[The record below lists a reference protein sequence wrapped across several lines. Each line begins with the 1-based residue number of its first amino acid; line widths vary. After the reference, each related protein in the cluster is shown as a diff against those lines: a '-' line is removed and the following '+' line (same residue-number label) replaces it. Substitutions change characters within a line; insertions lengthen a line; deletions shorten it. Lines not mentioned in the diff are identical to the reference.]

1 MIHKKLRQSGNSWAL
16 VIPKVILE
24 AMNINPV
31 LNEICIE
38 IEGDAIKLRK
48 YREEKDK

>member
-1 MIHKKLRQSGNSWAL
+1 MFHKKLRQAGGSWSI

-31 LNEICIE
+31 LDKLSITMEN
-38 IEGDAIKLRK
+38 DTIKLKK
-48 YREEKDK
+48 YKKEN

>member
-1 MIHKKLRQSGNSWAL
+1 MFHKKLRQAGGSWSI

-31 LNEICIE
+31 LDELSITL
-38 IEGDAIKLRK
+38 DDDTIKLKK
-48 YREEKDK
+48 YKKQDK